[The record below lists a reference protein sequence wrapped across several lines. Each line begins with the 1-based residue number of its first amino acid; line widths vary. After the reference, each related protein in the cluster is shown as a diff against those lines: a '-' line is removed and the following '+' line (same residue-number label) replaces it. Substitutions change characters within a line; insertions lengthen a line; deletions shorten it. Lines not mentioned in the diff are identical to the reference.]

1 MIFQKLRLS
10 KPWNYKAPFL
20 ISIPYLIIAIGGIP
34 FNQAMLSI
42 LASLTTILGIAG
54 FGYFIN
60 DLTDIEK
67 DSLIGKENAVA
78 ALSNTK
84 RISLLLFLLFMA
96 VAPWFYFPINWL
108 NASLLLLEFLF
119 FILYSFPPFRLKER
133 GFAGILTDALYA
145 HANPALLAA
154 ITFSLMVNK
163 DNFDIQNLL
172 IALVVWQFIL
182 GIRNIMLHQLKDF
195 ENDQQ
200 SGTKTFV
207 RKIGLDKSEWWF
219 KHFIVPLEVLSFLFF
234 VVSINEYVPFFILA
248 YLLYIPFVFFRVWF
262 LWKRSMPKNLERR
275 LNLFLDD
282 FYVEWIPLL
291 VLGFLY
297 FHSPMFLILGI
308 AHILVFKSGVSDLFR
323 EIKNGIYFFN

>member
-1 MIFQKLRLS
+1 MIFRKLRLS

-67 DSLIGKENAVA
+67 DNLIGKENAVA
-78 ALSNTK
+78 ALSNSK
-84 RISLLLFLLFMA
+84 RFFLFLFLLLMA

-108 NASLLLLEFLF
+108 NASLLFLEFLF

-133 GFAGILTDALYA
+133 GFAGVVTDALYA

-163 DNFDIQNLL
+163 VSFDIRNLL
-172 IALVVWQFIL
+172 IALVVWQFVL

-200 SGTKTFV
+200 SDTKTFV
-207 RKIGLDKSEWWF
+207 RKLGRHKSNRRL
-219 KHFIVPLEVLSFLFF
+219 KYLIVPLEILSFTFF
-234 VVSINEYVPFFILA
+234 TICTNEYVPFFIVA
-248 YLLYIPFVFFRVWF
+248 YLLYIPFVFFRVWY
-262 LWKRSMPKNLERR
+262 LWKRNMPKNLEGR

-282 FYVEWIPLL
+282 FYVGWIPLL
-291 VLGFLY
+291 VLGFLSL
-297 FHSPMFLILGI
+297 HSPMFLTLGI
-308 AHILVFKSGVSDLFR
+308 VHILLFKNGISNLFR
-323 EIKNGIYFFN
+323 EL